1 MSVELIV
8 DSKSL
13 LGEGPAWDREK
24 ELLYWVDILQKEI
37 HRYDPVQHEN
47 TTIQIGQSPGAI
59 APRDSGEV
67 VLALENGFY
76 FYNWMSDQLE
86 PIDDPESH
94 LPNNRFNDG
103 KCDPAGRF
111 WAGTMDQEE
120 NERTGT
126 LYCMDT
132 DLSVREKVRGVG
144 ISNGIAWSP
153 DHTKMYYIDTP
164 TKQVYQ
170 YNYDKETGA
179 ISDPLSIISFEEE
192 KGAPDGMTIDEEGML
207 WIAHFGG
214 AKVSRWNPSKG
225 EKVEEIAIPALN
237 VTCCVF
243 GGKDMNELFITTAR
257 KDMSEAKLK
266 EYPQAGG
273 LFKVKTNVRG
283 CESYPFKG

>member
-13 LGEGPAWDREK
+13 LGEGPTWDREK

-37 HRYDPVQHEN
+37 HRYDPAQHEN
-47 TTIQIGQSPGAI
+47 TTIEIGQSPGAI
-59 APRDSGEV
+59 APRESGEV

-126 LYCMDT
+126 LYCMDA
-132 DLSVREKVRGVG
+132 DLSVREKVTGVG

-170 YNYDKETGA
+170 YKYDKETGA
-179 ISDPLSIISFEEE
+179 ISDPSSIISFEEE
-192 KGAPDGMTIDEEGML
+192 IGAPDGMTIDEEGML

-214 AKVSRWNPSKG
+214 AKVSRWNPATG
-225 EKVEEIAIPALN
+225 E
-237 VTCCVF
+237 
-243 GGKDMNELFITTAR
+243 
-257 KDMSEAKLK
+257 
-266 EYPQAGG
+266 
-273 LFKVKTNVRG
+273 
-283 CESYPFKG
+283 